1 MLLSAFIM
9 DSFLVWVWLM
19 SREALRKAIIVIYLC
34 LFSWLAIPSHGQE
47 NLSQHWNGVW
57 NVEGTLFSIRIEVEN
72 GVMKITQIES
82 LGFEW
87 SNLDGKVEGNI
98 ASVAVDYIDAGVT
111 GVIQVELVDA
121 NTATAFAATCTP
133 EFMVACALA
142 KGRQAIFRRV
152 NSN

>member
-1 MLLSAFIM
+1 MSSMLL
-9 DSFLVWVWLM
+9 
-19 SREALRKAIIVIYLC
+19 RKMLIVIC
-34 LFSWLAIPSHGQE
+34 LPLFAWMAMPSYGQE
-47 NLSQHWNGVW
+47 DLSQHWNGVW
-57 NVEGTLFSIRIEVEN
+57 NAQGTLFTIAIEVEN

-87 SNLDGKVEGNI
+87 TNMEGKIEGNT
-98 ASVAVDYIDAGVT
+98 ASVAVDYIGAGVT
-111 GVIQVELVDA
+111 GVIQMELVDA

-142 KGRQAIFRRV
+142 KGRQAVFRRV